1 MTILSQGEAATV
13 IAPLPA
19 RPLSFKPE
27 SIGIMLGFGE
37 ALIWGAYLA
46 MARAG
51 VSAGLNG
58 FDIAFFRFSVAGAIS
73 LPWLVMHSPQTL
85 GGVGWKRA
93 SILALLAGPLFILI
107 GVGGY
112 AFAPLAHGAVIQP
125 AVLTIGAMVA
135 ASILFGDRL
144 TVARI
149 VGISTIIFGLGVVA
163 GPGLFKASLTTPIG
177 DAMFAIAGLM
187 WAGFTILGKRWG
199 IGPMAATA
207 AVSVLSAVVIVPGY
221 LATGGIAKL
230 IALPTSVVLGQI
242 IVQGVLSGVVG
253 VLAFTR
259 AVQLL
264 GAGRAAIFPAL
275 VPATAI
281 ILGIPIAGE
290 MPTMLQ
296 LTGLVVVTA
305 GLLVA
310 MGLIR
315 LPVFAR

>member
-1 MTILSQGEAATV
+1 MTILSHGEAATV
-13 IAPLPA
+13 TGPPSSRSIRL
-19 RPLSFKPE
+19 KPE
-27 SIGIMLGFGE
+27 SIGIMLGFGA

-58 FDIAFFRFSVAGAIS
+58 LDIAFFRFAVAGAIS
-73 LPWLVMHSPQTL
+73 FPWLVMNSPRTL
-85 GGVGWKRA
+85 GGVGWKRGG
-93 SILALLAGPLFILI
+93 ILALLAGPLFILI

-135 ASILFGDRL
+135 ASIFFGDRL
-144 TVARI
+144 TAARI
-149 VGISTIIFGLGVVA
+149 VGISTIVVGLGVVA
-163 GPGLFKASLTTPIG
+163 GPGLLKSTVTTPIG
-177 DAMFAIAGLM
+177 DAMFAVAGLM
-187 WAGFTILGKRWG
+187 WASFTILGKRWG

-207 AVSVLSAVVIVPGY
+207 AVSVLSAAVIVPGY
-221 LATGGIAKL
+221 LATAGVTKL
-230 IALPTSVVLGQI
+230 VALPATVVLGQI

-281 ILGIPIAGE
+281 VLGIPIAGE
-290 MPTMLQ
+290 MPTALQ
-296 LTGLVVVTA
+296 LAGLVVVTS
-305 GLLVA
+305 GLLIA
-310 MGLIR
+310 MGLIKWPLR
-315 LPVFAR
+315 VR